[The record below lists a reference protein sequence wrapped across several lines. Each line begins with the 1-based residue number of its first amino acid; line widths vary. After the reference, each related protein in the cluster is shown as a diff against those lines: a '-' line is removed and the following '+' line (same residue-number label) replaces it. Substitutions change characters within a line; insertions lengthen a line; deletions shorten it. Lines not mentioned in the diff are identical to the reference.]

1 MTPDNPMTVG
11 ELLQALTPILLVAC
25 ALFAVRLWIRT
36 RSRSA
41 AWIAASFLSIGVL
54 LAIGQ
59 VTQGDPQPS
68 PWLTRVLIVLLVAF
82 PYLVARFAD
91 SIAPFHPRV
100 RLVFHVLFVAAAL
113 PLMFVDLSEQS
124 GEDQSLSGPVLVFIL
139 VMLVEW
145 LTLLGAA
152 AWKLFRHGR
161 GRATIVRRRL
171 NFMAG
176 GALLMG
182 LALVA
187 SFAITIVRDGAQ
199 QQQADQEP
207 AEQAEQD
214 PDAPETIASNTFASI
229 SALFFLLGFAPPK
242 ALRASW
248 RREDEEQLYNAA
260 IAFMAA
266 EDPEAVTRDIVPR
279 IKDVLGSPGVAILDE
294 GEVVARA
301 GTHVALGMS
310 SVREIPMGAHT
321 LLVQTDPS
329 MPLLN
334 EGDSEFVSRLGVLAD
349 LALER
354 ARLMQAEKEART
366 DLQVVNAELESFVYT
381 TSHDLKNPIIAMLG
395 YIDLLKSEYSA
406 DLPAEAQRFVDR
418 MQANAAYME
427 ALIRDLLELSRVG
440 RVDVEPDLV
449 DLGALVDGVATDVT
463 NRFPAVTFSRGD
475 LPDLWMNPTRARQL
489 FGNLIENSAKY
500 GGTEVAIE
508 ISAEPGEHGWWH
520 ITVSD
525 NGKGIPEEY
534 LERVFGVFERL
545 DANKDGGTGMG
556 LAICRRIVEQAGGH
570 IHALPSDTGARFQI
584 DLPASAVPTAPLI
597 AEDEE
602 GVLQ

>member
-1 MTPDNPMTVG
+1 MTVARFL
-11 ELLQALTPILLVAC
+11 ELLVPVLLWAC
-25 ALFAVRLWIRT
+25 ALISVRLWIRQ
-36 RSRSA
+36 RSRPT
-41 AWIAASFLSIGVL
+41 AWLAASFLTIGVI
-54 LAIGQ
+54 LAWGQ
-59 VTQGDPQPS
+59 ITQDESGDANS
-68 PWLTRVLIVLLVAF
+68 ASVKVLIVLLAAF
-82 PYLVARFAD
+82 PYFLARFAD
-91 SIAPFHPRV
+91 SITTFSTRF
-100 RLVFHVLFVAAAL
+100 RWMTNILFLATAVGMVIIRFPDPPEPGADVAI
-113 PLMFVDLSEQS
+113 E
-124 GEDQSLSGPVLVFIL
+124 GPVLVFVL
-139 VMLVEW
+139 LLLVEW
-145 LTLLGAA
+145 FGLLALAGAKLLGH
-152 AWKLFRHGR
+152 RR
-161 GRATIVRRRL
+161 GRAAIVRRRL
-171 NFMAG
+171 AFMAG
-176 GALLMG
+176 GAFLLG
-182 LALVA
+182 LALVVSFTISIFAQPSATDEAGEQSEA
-187 SFAITIVRDGAQ
+187 S
-199 QQQADQEP
+199 
-207 AEQAEQD
+207 
-214 PDAPETIASNTFASI
+214 TIASNSLSAASAI
-229 SALFFLLGFAPPK
+229 LFLLGFAPPK

-301 GTHVALGMS
+301 GTHVAADMS

-366 DLQVVNAELESFVYT
+366 DLEAVNAELESFVYT

-395 YIDLLKSEYSA
+395 YIDLLKSEYA
-406 DLPAEAQRFVDR
+406 AELPAEAQRFVDR

-449 DLGALVDGVATDVT
+449 DLGALLDGVATDVT
-463 NRFPAVTFSRGD
+463 NRFPSVTFSRGD

-500 GGTEVAIE
+500 GGTDVAIE
-508 ISAEPGEHGWWH
+508 VSAEPGEHGWWH
-520 ITVSD
+520 ILVAD
-525 NGKGIPEEY
+525 DGKGIPQEY

-570 IHALPSDTGARFQI
+570 IHALPSDTGARFRI
-584 DLPASAVPTAPLI
+584 DLPASAVPTAPLL
-597 AEDEE
+597 AENEE

>member
-1 MTPDNPMTVG
+1 MTVG
-11 ELLQALTPILLVAC
+11 EFLQTAMPFFLYAC
-25 ALFAVRLWIRT
+25 ALLSIRLWVRQP
-36 RSRSA
+36 SRSS
-41 AWIAASFLSIGVL
+41 AWLAASFASIATILAVSELTGEGDPPAIVTRLLIGL
-54 LAIGQ
+54 LAG
-59 VTQGDPQPS
+59 
-68 PWLTRVLIVLLVAF
+68 F
-82 PYLVARFAD
+82 PYFLARFAD
-91 SIAPFHPRV
+91 SVTRFSAAMRWLSHG
-100 RLVFHVLFVAAAL
+100 LFVAALVLLNTIDLSPDAPQPPRWIVYVFL
-113 PLMFVDLSEQS
+113 AEWTILMFAS
-124 GEDQSLSGPVLVFIL
+124 GV
-139 VMLVEW
+139 
-145 LTLLGAA
+145 A
-152 AWKLFRHGR
+152 LFRHGK
-161 GRATIVRRRL
+161 GRAKIVQRRL
-171 NFMAG
+171 RLMAVGSIVMGVAVLASLGPDASG
-176 GALLMG
+176 GSGDGETTAEEEEADPDSTQSIITNSLLSVSALLF
-182 LALVA
+182 LV
-187 SFAITIVRDGAQ
+187 
-199 QQQADQEP
+199 
-207 AEQAEQD
+207 
-214 PDAPETIASNTFASI
+214 
-229 SALFFLLGFAPPK
+229 GFAPPK

-260 IAFMAA
+260 ISFMAA

-301 GTHVALGMS
+301 GTHVAPGMS

-354 ARLMQAEKEART
+354 ARLMQAEKEARQ
-366 DLQVVNAELESFVYT
+366 DLESVNAELESFVYT

-406 DLPAEAQRFVDR
+406 NLPAEAQRFIDR

-449 DLGALVDGVATDVT
+449 DLETLVDGVATDVL
-463 NRFPAVTFSRGD
+463 NRFPTVTFSRGD

-500 GGTEVAIE
+500 GSDDVAIE
-508 ISAEPGEHGWWH
+508 INAEPGEHGWWH
-520 ITVSD
+520 LIVSD
-525 NGKGIPEEY
+525 NGKGIPQEY

-570 IHALPSDTGARFQI
+570 IHAVPSDTGARFQI

-597 AEDEE
+597 AENEE